1 MTIKAK
7 IYGILGLIV
16 LLSGTAIGVSII
28 ELTWQT
34 PGLIKTELQV
44 EAVANSS
51 VPLLASIKDIK
62 TDVVQVQQWLT
73 DISATRGLPGFDDG
87 FAEAENYAKKFAE
100 DVAIARTHATSLNL
114 TEILKALDTLE
125 AAFPPF
131 YAGGIKMAQTYIQS
145 GPEDGNVQMGDFDA
159 VAAKMGDATESLVT
173 LVDAEIFSSLS
184 TLQGLAKG
192 MHESNDEL
200 ILIQVYL
207 AVIIAVVMISSVF
220 FLYTMLTKAFRDLNH
235 DLEIVMSEDS
245 TNSNDAMNMD
255 PGRKDEFGPVA
266 MALDLFQQNKAKI
279 KTAEASELAARQE
292 RQKERQQAMNQLAD
306 NFDSSVGLVVQ
317 SVAATASK
325 MQEFAET
332 LVATANQTNTQSSNV
347 ASASEQASQN
357 VQTVASAAEELS
369 ASIAE
374 ITRQVSVSLSAN
386 ADAVSKADMSQKTV
400 QELVQSAQKIGE
412 VVELISDVAE
422 QTNLL
427 ALNATIEA
435 ARAGEAGKGFAVV
448 ASEVKNLANQTAR
461 ATEDIRTQVSNIR
474 NVAEEAATSISNI
487 GDSIKIVSETT
498 TSVSASV
505 EEQDAATQEIARNV
519 EQAALGT
526 QDVASNITLVTKGAS
541 ETGAAASEILTA
553 SNELSEQAK
562 NLNAQ
567 VNTFLTEIR
576 QGSSAV

>member
-7 IYGILGLIV
+7 VFGILGLIV
-16 LLSGTAIGVSII
+16 LLSATAIGVSIV

-34 PGLIKTELQV
+34 PGLIKTEQQV
-44 EAVANSS
+44 EAVSNAS
-51 VPLLASIKDIK
+51 VPLLVSIKDIK
-62 TDVVQVQQWLT
+62 TDVIQVQQWLT

-87 FAEAENYAKKFAE
+87 FAEAENYAKKFAD
-100 DVAIARTHATSLNL
+100 DVAVARTHATTLNL
-114 TEILKALDTLE
+114 SEVLTALDTLE

-131 YAGGIKMAQTYIQS
+131 YAGGIKMAQAYINE
-145 GPEDGNVQMGDFDA
+145 GPEGGNIQMGNFDA
-159 VAAKMGDATESLVT
+159 VAEKMGEATENLAM
-173 LVDAEIFSSLS
+173 LVDAEITSSLS
-184 TLQGLAKG
+184 TLQGLAYG
-192 MHESNDEL
+192 MHAENDKL
-200 ILIQVYL
+200 ILIQIYL
-207 AVIIAVVMISSVF
+207 SVVITVVMIVGIV
-220 FLYTMLTKAFRDLNH
+220 FLYIMLTKAFRDLNH
-235 DLEIVMSEDS
+235 DLDVVMSEDS
-245 TNSNDAMNMD
+245 AKSDNTMNMN
-255 PGRKDEFGPVA
+255 PARKDEFGPVA
-266 MALDLFQQNKAKI
+266 MALDLFQKNKAKI
-279 KTAEASELAARQE
+279 KAAEASELAARQE
-292 RQKERQQAMNQLAD
+292 RQEERRIAMNQLAD
-306 NFDSSVGLVVQ
+306 SFDSSVGLVVQ
-317 SVAATASK
+317 SVATTATK

-332 LVATANQTNTQSSNV
+332 LVATANQTNSQASNV

-386 ADAVSKADMSQKTV
+386 ADAVSKADLSQKTV

-461 ATEDIRTQVSNIR
+461 ATEDIRTQVGNIR
-474 NVAEEAATSISNI
+474 DVAEEAATSISNI

-519 EQAALGT
+519 EQAAVGT

-541 ETGAAASEILTA
+541 ETGTAASEILTA
-553 SNELSEQAK
+553 SSELSEQAK
-562 NLNAQ
+562 NLSAQ
-567 VNTFLTEIR
+567 VNNFLTEIR
-576 QGSSAV
+576 QGDSTA